1 MKDSEKINN
10 LREMVEFGTVIIGD
24 CKHFIY
30 QQFSST
36 IGREELLRR
45 IDGYEKYLN
54 ENFKPEVINGNHH
67 EGS

>member
-10 LREMVEFGTVIIGD
+10 LREMVEYATVIIGD
-24 CKHFIY
+24 CKYFIY

-54 ENFKPEVINGNHH
+54 ENFKPEVINGTD
-67 EGS
+67 

>member
-10 LREMVEFGTVIIGD
+10 LREMVEFATIIIGD
-24 CKHFIY
+24 CKEFIY

-45 IDGYEKYLN
+45 IYGYEKYLN
-54 ENFKPEVINGNHH
+54 ENFKPEVINGTD
-67 EGS
+67 